1 MSRDLREDDD
11 GCQAAALSEVQ
22 VSWNQM
28 YENTDEVQVND
39 VQVF

>member
-11 GCQAAALSEVQ
+11 GCQAALSEVQ
-22 VSWNQM
+22 ISWNQM

-39 VQVF
+39 V